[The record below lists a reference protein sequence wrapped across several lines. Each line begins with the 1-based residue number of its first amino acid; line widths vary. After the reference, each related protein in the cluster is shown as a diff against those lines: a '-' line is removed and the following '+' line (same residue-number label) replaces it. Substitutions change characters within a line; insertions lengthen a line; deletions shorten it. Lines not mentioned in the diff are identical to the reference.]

1 MPVTFMLCADNDRGP
16 SAALAG
22 LYPMLRA
29 AGIQTEVHVY
39 ATGGHGFGINPNTRN
54 PSPVATTWQWRLGG
68 WLKDI
73 KMLKANNP

>member
-16 SAALAG
+16 STALSA
-22 LYPMLRA
+22 LYPMLKA

-54 PSPVATTWQWRLGG
+54 PSPAATTWQLRLGD
-68 WLKDI
+68 WLKQI
-73 KMLKANNP
+73 GMLP